1 MRLPLSLSLTGVLSL
16 TAGAHALDQQGGEVE
31 VWLHLEGTVG
41 GERLGESLEMVGDVD
56 GDGTPDLVVGRPF
69 GSSGGFQ
76 FNGYVEVLSGVD
88 GSLIHRWDGGTDFE
102 CLGSTLSA
110 RHDVDGDGVDDI
122 LIGTPDATV
131 GVDPDAGKWIL
142 QSGATGLTIHAASG
156 SAADERLGSGVALVG
171 DLDGDGRSEFLVGA
185 AGSASGAGRVDL
197 HDGATGVLLQAFPGA
212 AGSALG
218 AAVAG
223 AGDIDGDGTR
233 DLLMGAPESDV
244 GGFID
249 NGEVRVVSGATLLD
263 LRTHEGLADS
273 HRLGS
278 ALDGDR
284 AIDLDDRPDYVL
296 GAPTASALAPSGGA
310 AFAVSGL
317 DGSFLWRIDGQEIA
331 DNLGG
336 CVATCGDVD
345 GDGFGDVLVGARLV
359 DANGLVDSGS
369 ALLVGGRDGAVLM
382 RADGEAALDNLGR
395 AVTGGRD
402 FDGDGHPDIAYS
414 APFADPQGVALGGE
428 VEVVRIRPILTASAS
443 EVGAAAGGV
452 VVFAMNFPL
461 SEVGLPYLLLAS
473 RSGVGPTP
481 YRGAS
486 IPLTNDSLFQSMVNN
501 PPPVFSGTAGNLDP
515 GGDAVATLTL
525 TPGIAAGFVGSTV
538 HFAALSL
545 DLGSLPSVVSNVVAL
560 AILP

>member
-1 MRLPLSLSLTGVLSL
+1 MRLPPSPSLSLTGVLFL

-76 FNGYVEVLSGVD
+76 FNGFVEVLSGVD
-88 GSLIHRWDGGTDFE
+88 GSLIHRWDGGADFE
-102 CLGSTLSA
+102 YLGSTLSA

-131 GVDPDAGKWIL
+131 GVDPDAGKWML

-185 AGSASGAGRVDL
+185 AGASSGAGRVDL
-197 HDGATGVLLQAFPGA
+197 HDG
-212 AGSALG
+212 
-218 AAVAG
+218 
-223 AGDIDGDGTR
+223 
-233 DLLMGAPESDV
+233 
-244 GGFID
+244 
-249 NGEVRVVSGATLLD
+249 
-263 LRTHEGLADS
+263 
-273 HRLGS
+273 
-278 ALDGDR
+278 
-284 AIDLDDRPDYVL
+284 
-296 GAPTASALAPSGGA
+296 
-310 AFAVSGL
+310 
-317 DGSFLWRIDGQEIA
+317 
-331 DNLGG
+331 
-336 CVATCGDVD
+336 
-345 GDGFGDVLVGARLV
+345 DGFGNVLVGARLV

-369 ALLVGGRDGAVLM
+369 ALLVGGRDGTVVM

-414 APFADPQGVALGGE
+414 APFADPQGVSLGGE
-428 VEVVRIRPILTASAS
+428 VEVVRIRPVLTATATG
-443 EVGAAAGGV
+443 VGAAAGGV
-452 VVFAMNFPL
+452 VAFTMDFPL
-461 SEVGLPYLLLAS
+461 SEAGLPYLLLAS

-501 PPPVFSGTAGNLDP
+501 PPPVFSGTAGNLDA

-560 AILP
+560 TILP